1 MYLPGIFCYIGK
13 SRVTPNQMRPTTLL
27 THLVLHVHAAL
38 FVHIIDFAFCF
49 IIKQPINLLNIYVPE
64 RLFFN

>member
-1 MYLPGIFCYIGK
+1 
-13 SRVTPNQMRPTTLL
+13 MRPTTLL

-38 FVHIIDFAFCF
+38 FVHIIDIAFCF